1 MLRPSPRLPMQFNL
15 VFDALRVVNR
25 TSLLCEFF
33 EKRVHDDMLQDL
45 KEGSLRR
52 DTVRAHL
59 VEILRNEAD
68 VAAIEEH
75 MKTCVIAS
83 QRLQTDFADLDKSP
97 PIAYAIIDN
106 KSKQQIDYY
115 KRHEGV
121 QMMTWNAHGG
131 EEPWYGGLGTYLDGI
146 LRQTSRPFLWGRLL
160 TDSVLEK
167 GRVIITWDLGNDK
180 NKWVSFWLK
189 SCVKFYRNAS
199 RHHNSLYTEAKKR
212 EKILHLHQKM
222 HRSHSERGVPV
233 VSEHAEVEGQTE
245 HVCARYSCPSAA
257 CCNAFARAGER
268 VEPEPVGPRG
278 VAHRR

>member
-1 MLRPSPRLPMQFNL
+1 MQFNL
-15 VFDALRVVNR
+15 VYDALKVINR

-33 EKRVHDDMLQDL
+33 EKKVHDDMLHDL
-45 KEGSLRR
+45 KESSLRR
-52 DTVRAHL
+52 EAVRVRLA
-59 VEILRNEAD
+59 EILRNEAD
-68 VAAIEEH
+68 VSAIEEH
-75 MKTCVIAS
+75 MKSCVITS

-121 QMMTWNAHGG
+121 EMMTWNAHCGDLL
-131 EEPWYGGLGTYLDGI
+131 PWYGGLGTYLDGI

-167 GRVIITWDLGNDK
+167 GRVIITWDLGDDK

-212 EKILHLHQKM
+212 KKILDPHPKIKK
-222 HRSHSERGVPV
+222 SHSERGLSA
-233 VSEHAEVEGQTE
+233 VSEHAVVEDQME
-245 HVCARYSCPSAA
+245 HVCGRCSCYSDA
-257 CCNAFARAGER
+257 CFNAFARAGDR
-268 VEPEPVGPRG
+268 FEPASFGQ
-278 VAHRR
+278 RRFSHQC